1 MYISDILQQ
10 DAYGIHSGQ
19 SIQEALDKMNAQER
33 SSIPFLSEKKYE
45 GLLLKKELDSIR
57 DKKDLAADSH
67 AAFIYGYATQH
78 PYEYFGQMSRFMI
91 DLLPICD
98 FSQKY
103 LGYVTLS
110 DVTAALNKILST
122 DQEGSIILIELASH
136 DVSFSHIAHII
147 EMENGKIINMTAQP
161 ISETDKVD
169 LHIKIA
175 QKRIDAIV
183 SSLIRNNYFVKATF
197 SNDQEHSNI
206 ESRYKQL
213 MHYIDL

>member
-1 MYISDILQQ
+1 MYITDILQQ
-10 DAYGIHSGQ
+10 DAYCIHSGQ
-19 SIQEALDKMNAQER
+19 SIQEALDKMNGEER
-33 SSIPFLSEKKYE
+33 RSIPFLSEGKYQ
-45 GLLLKKELDSIR
+45 GLLFKKELDSIR
-57 DKKDLAADSH
+57 NKRILAVDSD
-67 AAFIYGYATQH
+67 AVFIYGYATQH
-78 PYEYFGQMSRFMI
+78 PYEYFGQMSRFKI
-91 DLLPICD
+91 ELLPICD

-110 DVTAALNKILST
+110 DVTATLNKILSI
-122 DQEGSIILIELASH
+122 DQEGSIILIELASN

-147 EMENGKIINMTAQP
+147 EMENGKIINMTAQH

-169 LHIKIA
+169 LHIKVA
-175 QKRIDAIV
+175 QKRIDTII